1 MRIGPRGSIMKVIKL
16 NGLQKRV
23 KLLFGK
29 KTSFALTSLAVL
41 TKSFPLVWLV
51 GDALLS
57 IKLYKKQNGQEHA
70 LRWARLGI
78 GLTWFVGVLNPLIA
92 GFLLVTDGVYSIARY
107 RYYHVTKDIVEDLPR
122 LARVGVGFAMMAAIP
137 VTLPALHLF

>member
-1 MRIGPRGSIMKVIKL
+1 MKVIKL
-16 NGLQKRV
+16 KGLQKRV

-29 KTSFALTSLAVL
+29 KACFALTSLAVL

-70 LRWARLGI
+70 LRWARLGV
-78 GLTWFVGVLNPLIA
+78 GVTWFVGVLNPLVA
-92 GFLLVTDGVYSIARY
+92 GFLLVADGLYSIVRY
-107 RYYHVTKDIVEDLPR
+107 RYYHVTKDLVEDLPR

-137 VTLPALHLF
+137 VTLPALHLI